1 MSAVNACDRLRSF
14 ASAHTELRLEECVGV
29 LRSGEAST
37 ATFDYDHAVTMIR
50 ACPRLLET
58 QGGTRSERLR
68 EMTLIL
74 VLQTSPPWK
83 WLIPLGRRHL
93 AEYLPANARQVFDSA
108 GLYDT
113 SNDLTVR
120 NWWDNLAQLVRT
132 SSAESYLEVGRSGED
147 LTMAHE
153 IRLLTNAGRPDLRPD
168 LVGFEDTTLGYDVS
182 SFTVT
187 GDIIRPKYIEVK
199 TTEIRP
205 LRFSLTRTQWAAA
218 QRFTTMYFVH
228 LWHLP
233 TEQLIEISFAE
244 LSTSVPQNRGRGKW
258 ETAILTWE

>member
-1 MSAVNACDRLRSF
+1 MSAVNACDRLQSF
-14 ASAHTELRLEECVGV
+14 ASGHSELRLEECVAV

-50 ACPRLLET
+50 ACPRLLKI
-58 QGGTRSERLR
+58 QDGTRSERLR
-68 EMTLIL
+68 EITLTL

-83 WLIPLGRRHL
+83 WLIALGRRHL
-93 AEYLPANARQVFDSA
+93 AEYLPADAKQVFDSA
-108 GLYDT
+108 GLYGASD
-113 SNDLTVR
+113 DLTVR
-120 NWWDNLAQLVRT
+120 DWWDTLARLVRT
-132 SSAESYLEVGRSGED
+132 SSDESYLEVGRSGED

-153 IRLLTNAGRPDLRPD
+153 MRLLTEAGRSDLRPD

-182 SFTVT
+182 SFAVA

-205 LRFSLTRTQWAAA
+205 LRFSFTRTQWAAA
-218 QRFTTMYFVH
+218 QRLTTMYFVH

-244 LSTSVPQNRGRGKW
+244 LSTSIPQNRGRGKW
-258 ETAILTWE
+258 EAAIVTWE